1 MKVIYPKLALID
13 LDGTLAGSLNILREA
28 FVEISKECNFEF
40 SEEEFQS
47 FNGPSI
53 NQISQM
59 LVEKHNLPIDLN
71 LLVDKYQ
78 AILSRIYLNAPITN
92 GAESFIK
99 NLKLH
104 GSKIGVVTSNS
115 RFLATAWLEKKNL
128 LHYFDFVVTSDDVT
142 RTKPDP
148 EPYILALKIANEDS
162 IFAIAIEDSDKGVE
176 SAVSAGILTFAL
188 NSNYIKTQNSKVIN
202 VCTFEQILLN
212 L

>member
-59 LVEKHNLPIDLN
+59 LVEKHNLLIDVN

-115 RFLATAWLEKKNL
+115 RFLATAWLNKKL
-128 LHYFDFVVTSDDVT
+128 LPPFFCN
-142 RTKPDP
+142 K
-148 EPYILALKIANEDS
+148 
-162 IFAIAIEDSDKGVE
+162 
-176 SAVSAGILTFAL
+176 
-188 NSNYIKTQNSKVIN
+188 
-202 VCTFEQILLN
+202 
-212 L
+212 